1 MTPRRLVD
9 HYHRMPE
16 KVRLSV
22 TAVIGAGLSLVTYEI
37 IFFLNPIEPK
47 ATTSWALAFIVN
59 IARQHALHRW
69 LSFIHP
75 TRYWPSLFR
84 AYVMYSGTAV
94 ATTFLN
100 YWLTTSFAL
109 NHRLVWLLCMLTT
122 ALISLLLLKRYVFRH
137 DHVPV

>member
-1 MTPRRLVD
+1 MTARRLVD

-37 IFFLNPIEPK
+37 IFFLNPMAPK
-47 ATTSWALAFIVN
+47 ATTSWALSFIVN

-69 LSFIHP
+69 LSFTHP

-100 YWLTTSFAL
+100 YWLTTSLAL